1 MNNNDFNNPDKKK
14 KPFKVNIEDD
24 GFLNPDELKKI
35 NNTPAAPPKKKFE
48 VHIDD
53 NALPQSYE
61 DQTPQYKGEV
71 YFSNRKPQRR
81 TSQQKTVHQ
90 PQQYDNNNNVSQE
103 NKSPKRKFSF
113 SAAVWIIVAVF
124 TITFSA
130 ISITCINDVL
140 GMNRSDEVVKITIP
154 QNSTTGSIIDL
165 LDDEGLVKQKL
176 FCKVYF
182 KAIDFV
188 KNINKDEKPADP
200 VYLSGVYYVKKNM
213 GLEGYLN
220 EFKEHQKTA
229 DTITLVFPEGWTI
242 YQIIDKIAEFGVCSK
257 EQLLASIEGTDFGY
271 DYIGEIPENS
281 KRTFTLEGY
290 LYPSTYEF
298 YEKSDANTILRK
310 FLDASDDRWTEEY
323 EAQRI
328 ALGLTRD
335 EVIIIASIIQREA
348 ADKEQMG
355 LVSSV
360 LHNRLNNSVSW
371 PLLGCDST
379 ENYVSKY
386 VAPNVSMSEAA
397 AYENNY
403 DTYTQPGLPPGP
415 ICNPGDDAIHAA
427 LFPEDTDYY
436 YFRHDKYGE
445 IYMARTQA
453 EHDQNGREVLRVNN
467 R

>member
-1 MNNNDFNNPDKKK
+1 MNNNDFNNPNNPK
-14 KPFKVNIEDD
+14 KPFKVDIEDD
-24 GFLNPDELKKI
+24 GFLNPEELNKI
-35 NNTPAAPPKKKFE
+35 NSAPVNPPKKKFE

-53 NALPQSYE
+53 NALPQSYD

-81 TSQQKTVHQ
+81 SAQPKSAQQ
-90 PQQYDNNNNVSQE
+90 PQYADNGNDIQQE
-103 NKSPKRKFSF
+103 NNGKKRRFSF
-113 SAAVWIIVAVF
+113 SAAVWIIVAIF

-130 ISITCINDVL
+130 ITITCINDVL
-140 GMNRSDEVVKITIP
+140 GMNRSEEIVKITIP
-154 QNSTTGSIIDL
+154 QNSDTGSIIDI
-165 LDDEGLVKQKL
+165 LDDEGLVKQKI
-176 FCKVYF
+176 FCKVYYE
-182 KAIDFV
+182 AIDFV
-188 KNINKDEKPADP
+188 KNINKEKKPADP
-200 VYLSGVYYVKKNM
+200 VYLSGVYYVQKNM

-242 YQIIDKIAEFGVCSK
+242 YQIVDKISEFGVCSK
-257 EQLLASIEGTDFGY
+257 DQLLASLEGTDFEY
-271 DYIGEIPENS
+271 SFINEISDNP
-281 KRTFTLEGY
+281 KRTFALEGY
-290 LYPSTYEF
+290 IYPSTYEF

-310 FLDASDDRWTEEY
+310 FLDASENKWTEEY
-323 EAQRI
+323 EAQRV

-348 ADKEQMG
+348 ANKEQMG

-360 LHNRLNNSVSW
+360 LHNRLDNSVSW

-379 ENYVSKY
+379 KNYVTKY

-397 AYENNY
+397 SYQNNY
-403 DTYTQPGLPPGP
+403 DTYAQPGLPPGP

-436 YFRHDKYGE
+436 YFRHDKYGK
-445 IYMARTQA
+445 IYMAKTQA